1 MESPLELNQQM
12 IFAIRTLLKPAK
24 ESRVPLPVFLNFST
38 PHLLRAPQEF
48 IAGKKKLCPIVLA
61 YFIWLLTYLFI
72 FLKYFIGC
80 TYFFDILHYFAVLK
94 MIHKKI

>member
-48 IAGKKKLCPIVLA
+48 IAGKKKLLSYSTFLLYLVVDI
-61 YFIWLLTYLFI
+61 FI
-72 FLKYFIGC
+72 
-80 TYFFDILHYFAVLK
+80 YFFEIFHRLYIFF
-94 MIHKKI
+94 